1 MERKILL
8 ALIGFGLLVS
18 ITGSILLLLPK
29 EFIKQNMR
37 FITPLPPIAVAV
49 YVYIT
54 KVIELKMNTFQSVL
68 YEIGRM
74 SLVVGGVYFL
84 FALLLYAFVKN
95 L

>member
-8 ALIGFGLLVS
+8 ALVGFGLLVS

-29 EFIKQNMR
+29 ELVKQNMR

-54 KVIELKMNTFQSVL
+54 KAIELKLDSLTSVL
-68 YEIGRM
+68 YEIMRM
-74 SLVVGGVYFL
+74 SLLVGCAYFV
-84 FALLLYAFVKN
+84 FALLLYAFVRN
-95 L
+95 V

>member
-8 ALIGFGLLVS
+8 ALVGFGLLVS

-29 EFIKQNMR
+29 ELVKQNMR

-54 KVIELKMNTFQSVL
+54 KAIELKLDSLTSVL
-68 YEIGRM
+68 YEIMRM
-74 SLVVGGVYFL
+74 SLLVGCTYFV
-84 FALLLYAFVKN
+84 FALLLYAFVRN
-95 L
+95 V